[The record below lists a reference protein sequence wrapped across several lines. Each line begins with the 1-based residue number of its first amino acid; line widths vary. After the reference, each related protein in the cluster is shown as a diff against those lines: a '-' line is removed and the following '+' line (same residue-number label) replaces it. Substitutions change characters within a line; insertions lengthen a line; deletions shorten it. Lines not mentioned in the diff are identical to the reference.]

1 MIVVLP
7 NQTRAG
13 HAGQITARPQPHGD
27 AATGF
32 FPALM
37 VAGDRITSA
46 RVKFRQEPSRRHS
59 KCLGAFRV
67 WSVAHD
73 EQHGPKG
80 FHSDG
85 STGARPGKST
95 ARERNAC

>member
-7 NQTRAG
+7 NQLRAG
-13 HAGQITARPQPHGD
+13 HAGQITARPQPHWD

-46 RVKFRQEPSRRHS
+46 RVKFRQEPSRRLG

-73 EQHGPKG
+73 EQRISGASTCPNQ
-80 FHSDG
+80 
-85 STGARPGKST
+85 TGANPYQSRAS
-95 ARERNAC
+95 